1 MGINKSTMRGN
12 EVGRRKGYSSK
23 NYECLF
29 DYENQISIADL
40 FSHDD
45 VLRYRTKTITSG
57 SIVECEIFPIWKN
70 RSEVKKAR
78 EYVTPEAQ
86 RAVNERNAK
95 KTIIRKINT
104 NFTSED
110 VVCHLTYAGE
120 PPSLD
125 EARKDIRNYI
135 RRIKDFRRRYNL
147 PEMKYIYVIEF
158 DDGETGR
165 LKRIHQHI
173 IMSAIDRDIAE
184 GLWGKGRA
192 NCDRLKPDEYGLEA
206 LARYMVKDP
215 RGVKRW
221 AGSRNLLEPIVTIAD
236 HKVSKHQ
243 IEKIALE
250 FEESGGVILS
260 SKYPDCNLLDVVT
273 KRSDYVA
280 GVYVYAKMRKRR
292 NNQKPKEKLS
302 EGAA

>member
-1 MGINKSTMRGN
+1 MS
-12 EVGRRKGYSSK
+12 RRKGYSSK

-29 DYENQISIADL
+29 DDENQITIADL
-40 FSHDD
+40 FTRGE

-57 SIVECEIFPIWKN
+57 PIVECEIFPIWKS

-110 VVCHLTYAGE
+110 VVCHLTYAGD
-120 PPSLD
+120 PPNLD

-165 LKRIHQHI
+165 PKRIHQHI

-221 AGSRNLLEPIVTIAD
+221 AGSRNLSEPIVTVAD
-236 HKVSKHQ
+236 HKVSKRQ
-243 IEKIALE
+243 VERIALE
-250 FEESGGVILS
+250 FEESGGIILS
-260 SKYPDCNLLDVVT
+260 QKFPGCNLLEIAT
-273 KRSDYVA
+273 KRSDYVS
-280 GVYVYAKMRKRR
+280 GVYVYAKMRKP
-292 NNQKPKEKLS
+292 QKIKGPIEKRS